1 MEPDVCLSLSHR
13 GAALALRGDAAL
25 SAAMNAPPRL
35 LPALSLA
42 LAVFSAGSLHGVE
55 APAKPGTGAPSGLAA
70 LLSATGLTQA
80 QLLSGLKSGLGTV
93 VEMASAEVAKPGS
106 VQLGVPSSMSK
117 LEGMLKA
124 ANQTGVLDGFKAS
137 LSSSAGTVAPQATSA
152 LKDVIG
158 SLSLTD
164 AAALT
169 SGTPDAATKLLRKVA
184 EPALRTKLMPLVSQA
199 IAANGTAAKAKSLA
213 AQAGPMAA
221 MMGVP
226 GAADLEGYV
235 FAQVLDK
242 TFAYVAKG
250 EAAIRANPALLKDKL
265 AAAVFK
271 SAAK

>member
-1 MEPDVCLSLSHR
+1 
-13 GAALALRGDAAL
+13 
-25 SAAMNAPPRL
+25 MNPSSRS

-42 LAVFSAGSLHGVE
+42 LALFSAGSLHAVE
-55 APAKPGTGAPSGLAA
+55 APAKPAAAAPSGLAL

-80 QLLSGLKSGLGTV
+80 QLLSGLKSGLGTA
-93 VEMASAEVAKPGS
+93 VELASAEVAKPGA

-152 LKDVIG
+152 LKGIIG
-158 SLSLTD
+158 SLSLAD
-164 AAALT
+164 AATLT

-235 FAQVLDK
+235 FSQVLDK

-250 EAAIRANPALLKDKL
+250 EAVIRANPALLKDKL

>member
-1 MEPDVCLSLSHR
+1 MRPLF
-13 GAALALRGDAAL
+13 
-25 SAAMNAPPRL
+25 
-35 LPALSLA
+35 
-42 LAVFSAGSLHGVE
+42 LAVAGPL
-55 APAKPGTGAPSGLAA
+55 AAADTAKPAAAPSGLGA

-80 QLLSGLKSGLGTV
+80 QLLSSLKSGLGTA
-93 VEMASAEVAKPGS
+93 VELASAEVAKPGA
-106 VQLGVPSSMSK
+106 VQLGVPSSMAK

-152 LKDVIG
+152 LTGIIG
-158 SLSLTD
+158 SLSLAD

-184 EPALRTKLMPLVSQA
+184 EPALRTKLMPLVAQA
-199 IAANGTAAKAKSLA
+199 IAANGTAAKAKNLA

-235 FAQVLDK
+235 FSQVIDK

-250 EAAIRANPALLKDKL
+250 EAAIRANPALLKDKF

-271 SAAK
+271 QPAAAK